1 MAMDPVIFNQRV
13 EQLLE
18 PTIKS
23 AIKTRDAYRHEGFQ
37 HRQESLRLGP
47 KPRPCTEC
55 DLVTVRTVQFVL
67 YAWGTKKEHWKRI
80 CTGCD
85 RKVNLANGLKD
96 IKKEALQP
104 VDNSV

>member
-1 MAMDPVIFNQRV
+1 MDPVIFNQRV

-18 PTIKS
+18 PTVKR
-23 AIKTRDAYRHEGFQ
+23 AIKTRDAYRHAGFQ
-37 HRQESLRLGP
+37 HRQDSVRLGP
-47 KPRPCTEC
+47 KPTPCGEC

-85 RKVNLANGLKD
+85 RRQDLANGLKD
-96 IKKEALQP
+96 IKKEALQSQ
-104 VDNSV
+104 DNSV